1 MKQPQSLL
9 SALALA
15 VVLCTSGQASAQ
27 VGADG
32 LLAVPESIKRLAT
45 HDAQEQRARWGD
57 LAGAVGKNWLS
68 AAPGEAAK
76 VASVWRIAEWIVPGA
91 AMRYQ
96 RGFCVATRCMATD
109 YAVHYNPETKQLDF
123 FEKAEKVYTSRIAE
137 DGSVRLVGTGLVGV
151 LTTET
156 LKLDAATGILHSDK
170 HELRPAT
177 AAQLAD
183 ATGGF
188 TGPVAGSAPAAPASA
203 DEQARMRAEMAAMKA
218 QIDALQKQLQASPQ
232 GGAGQ
237 ATPGGTA
244 PAAAAAPALTPAEQ
258 KAAQQREALE
268 ARLREAQQ
276 RKQQAE
282 QRKSNADQNA
292 QADAQARI
300 DAARKGKEA
309 AEARVVEAQRA
320 FEAGGTKP
328 AAPAATPGMRK

>member
-1 MKQPQSLL
+1 MEQRRPLHFIL
-9 SALALA
+9 VVAA
-15 VVLCTSGQASAQ
+15 VLCTSAQASAQ

-57 LAGAVGKNWLS
+57 LAAAEGKTWLS

-76 VASVWRIAEWIVPGA
+76 VASVWRIAQWIVPGA

-96 RGFCVATRCMATD
+96 RGFCVAMRCMATD
-109 YAVHYNPETKQLDF
+109 HAVHYNPETKQLDF
-123 FEKAEKVYTSRIAE
+123 FEKSEKVYTSRIAD

-151 LTTET
+151 LTAET
-156 LKLDAATGILHSDK
+156 LKLDPATGILHSDK

-188 TGPVAGSAPAAPASA
+188 TGSVATAAPAAPASA
-203 DEQARMRAEMAAMKA
+203 DEQARIRAEMAAMKA
-218 QIDALQKQLQASPQ
+218 QIDALQKQLQAAPAA
-232 GGAGQ
+232 GGA
-237 ATPGGTA
+237 A
-244 PAAAAAPALTPAEQ
+244 PAAAPAPARTPAEQ

-268 ARLREAQQ
+268 ARLHEARQ

-282 QRKSNADQNA
+282 QRKLEADQNA
-292 QADAQARI
+292 QAQAQDRI
-300 DAARKGKEA
+300 EAARKGKEA
-309 AEARVVEAQRA
+309 AEARVAEAQRVL
-320 FEAGGTKP
+320 EAGGAKPAEPP
-328 AAPAATPGMRK
+328 AAPLRMRPAR

>member
-1 MKQPQSLL
+1 MEQRRPLHFIF
-9 SALALA
+9 A
-15 VVLCTSGQASAQ
+15 VAAVLCTSAQASAQ

-45 HDAQEQRARWGD
+45 HDAHEQRARWGD
-57 LAGAVGKNWLS
+57 LAAAEGKNWLS

-76 VASVWRIAEWIVPGA
+76 VASVWRIAQWIVPGA

-96 RGFCVATRCMATD
+96 RGFCVAMRCTATD
-109 YAVHYNPETKQLDF
+109 HAVHYNPETKQLDF
-123 FEKAEKVYTSRIAE
+123 FEKSEKVYTSRIAE

-151 LTTET
+151 LTAET
-156 LKLDAATGILHSDK
+156 LKLDTATGILHSDK

-188 TGPVAGSAPAAPASA
+188 TGSVAAAAPASA
-203 DEQARMRAEMAAMKA
+203 DEQARIRAEMAAMKA
-218 QIDALQKQLQASPQ
+218 QIDALQKQLQAAPAA
-232 GGAGQ
+232 GGA
-237 ATPGGTA
+237 A
-244 PAAAAAPALTPAEQ
+244 PAAAPALALTPAEQ

-268 ARLREAQQ
+268 ARLHEARQ

-282 QRKSNADQNA
+282 QRKLEADQNA
-292 QADAQARI
+292 QAQAQDRI

-309 AEARVVEAQRA
+309 AEARVAEAQRVL
-320 FEAGGTKP
+320 EAGAAKPAEPP
-328 AAPAATPGMRK
+328 AAPPRMRPAR